1 MDLEKSMTKYE
12 INTSKFF
19 DLPDFKDIGWIDLVK
34 EAKKN
39 TTKNLEDALN
49 KTNNIDF
56 NKISWSQEFP
66 MFEKIGKHWVVKAPN
81 KIGVYKIIHKPTN
94 KVMSVGQGIINARID
109 RHRMVFNNDGKDCV
123 NPGGTTLP
131 STTGQHMYKHDTNPK
146 NWYCSFAVTHKLKH
160 LALELEKLLQLKY
173 KTQTEGFNS
182 VYQSG
187 TY

>member
-1 MDLEKSMTKYE
+1 MTKYE
-12 INTSKFF
+12 KNVSKFF
-19 DLPDFKDIGWIDLVK
+19 DLPDFEDIGWVDLVK

-39 TTKNLEDALN
+39 AIKVLENELDETKNFDL
-49 KTNNIDF
+49 
-56 NKISWSQEFP
+56 NKISWSEEFP
-66 MFEKIGKHWVVKAPN
+66 MFEKIGKHWVVKSP
-81 KIGVYKIIHKPTN
+81 KETGVYKIIHKPTN
-94 KVMSVGQGIINARID
+94 KAMIMKVMSVGQGIINARID
-109 RHRMVFNNDGKDCV
+109 RHRMVFNNGGKDCV

-131 STTGQHMYKHDTNPK
+131 SVTGQHMYKHDTNPK
-146 NWYCSFAVTHKLKH
+146 NWYCSFAITKLKH